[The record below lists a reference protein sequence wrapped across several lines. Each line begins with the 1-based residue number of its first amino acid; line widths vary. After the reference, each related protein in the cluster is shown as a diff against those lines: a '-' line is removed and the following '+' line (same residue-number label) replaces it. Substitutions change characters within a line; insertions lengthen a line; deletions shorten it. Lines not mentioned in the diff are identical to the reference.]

1 MTSRTHRLLTLAVL
15 PTTLALFGIG
25 CGGGDEPAETTIQ
38 ADAEAI
44 QAGSQ
49 KSFEIMQSMP
59 NMQMTP
65 EDIEQM
71 KKAGDPAKQGG
82 GQ

>member
-38 ADAEAI
+38 ADPEAI

-49 KSFEIMQSMP
+49 ESFEMMQSMP
-59 NMQMTP
+59 NVQMTP
-65 EDIEQM
+65 EDKEQM
-71 KKAGDPAKQGG
+71 KRAGDAAKQGG